1 MNSIPDPHELLA
13 QASTV
18 AAIKL
23 LGVKVSFERL
33 ARFMAAIGA
42 EGTYNGTDIYE
53 VMQGV
58 HDLVSGALGYLV
70 SPEDEAKLRTAGMM
84 DKDDEEF
91 EAALRGLEE
100 GGHA

>member
-1 MNSIPDPHELLA
+1 MNSMPDPHSIM
-13 QASTV
+13 ASAATV

-33 ARFMAAIGA
+33 ARFLSAIGA
-42 EGTYNGTDIYE
+42 EGTYNGTDLYE

-58 HDLVSGALGYLV
+58 HDMVSAALGYLV
-70 SPEDEAKLRTAGMM
+70 SPEDEAKLHDVGMKM
-84 DKDDEEF
+84 DDEEF
-91 EAALRGLEE
+91 EKMVSELEE

>member
-1 MNSIPDPHELLA
+1 MNSILDPHELLA

-33 ARFMAAIGA
+33 ARFMSAVEA

-58 HDLVSGALGYLV
+58 HDMASAALGYLV
-70 SPEDEAKLRTAGMM
+70 SPEEEAKLHDIGML
-84 DKDDEEF
+84 KDDEEF
-91 EAALRGLEE
+91 DAAMRGLEE

>member
-1 MNSIPDPHELLA
+1 MNSISNPHELLA

-18 AAIKL
+18 AAVKL

-33 ARFMAAIGA
+33 ARFLSAIEA

-58 HDLVSGALGYLV
+58 HDFVSGALGYLIP
-70 SPEDEAKLRTAGMM
+70 PEDEAKLRIVGMM

-91 EAALRGLEE
+91 DAAMRELEE

>member
-1 MNSIPDPHELLA
+1 MNSISNPRELLA

-18 AAIKL
+18 AAVKL

-33 ARFMAAIGA
+33 ARFMSAIGA

-70 SPEDEAKLRTAGMM
+70 PPEDEAKLRAAGMM

>member
-1 MNSIPDPHELLA
+1 MNSISDPHELLA

-18 AAIKL
+18 AAVKL

-33 ARFMAAIGA
+33 ARYMAAIGA

-58 HDLVSGALGYLV
+58 HDRASAALGFLV
-70 SPEDEAKLRTAGMM
+70 SPEDEAKLHAIGME
-84 DKDDEEF
+84 KEDEEF
-91 EAALRGLEE
+91 DAAMRELEE

>member
-1 MNSIPDPHELLA
+1 MGLMNPHEIMA
-13 QASTV
+13 ASATM
-18 AAIKL
+18 AAVEL

-33 ARFMAAIGA
+33 ARYMAAIGA

-58 HDLVSGALGYLV
+58 CDMASAALGFLV
-70 SPEDEAKLRTAGMM
+70 SPEEESGMRNLGM
-84 DKDDEEF
+84 LKDDEEF
-91 EAALRGLEE
+91 DAMMRELEE

>member
-1 MNSIPDPHELLA
+1 MNNMLDPHELLA

-33 ARFMAAIGA
+33 ARFMSAIDA

-58 HDLVSGALGYLV
+58 HDMVSGALGYLIP
-70 SPEDEAKLRTAGMM
+70 PEDEAKLHAVGMA
-84 DKDDEEF
+84 KDDEEF
-91 EAALRGLEE
+91 ERMISGLEE